1 MRHLPG
7 EFGVNLS
14 RVVTGVQCRAR
25 RLVLSGSAILVL
37 CSFPFSTCAG
47 TLIGKVVG
55 VSDGDTIIVLD
66 QQKKQHKI
74 RLAAIDAPEGRQ
86 PYGKRSEQHLS
97 ELLYRKDVEV
107 EWKKHDRYGRIVGKV
122 LVPILIPA
130 FPWNRAVPKHW
141 MPGWLRSKPGLPG
154 ITVNIGKSS
163 PWKIETPMPLP
174 RWKHGRSAVDY
185 GLTTGPCRRGSGGI
199 RGGDNKTGQI

>member
-122 LVPILIPA
+122 LVTDPDTCLPLEPSCPKTLDAGLAQIKAGFAWHYRQYWKEQSMEDRDAYALA
-130 FPWNRAVPKHW
+130 EMEARAQRRGLWADNRAVP
-141 MPGWLRSKPGLPG
+141 
-154 ITVNIGKSS
+154 
-163 PWKIETPMPLP
+163 PWEWRHT
-174 RWKHGRSAVDY
+174 
-185 GLTTGPCRRGSGGI
+185 RR
-199 RGGDNKTGQI
+199 RQ